1 MHVISTGLRGFTW
14 DLIVV
19 VRFGCSFCCD
29 LTGFCVL
36 LQITGD
42 SQSSGLLLAPG
53 VRWGQTP
60 INQLT
65 PWDTDEPPAKQHRD
79 GEPSGNGP
87 HTSHSMYWNLRG
99 RWHLK
104 CISSDVIFCVTG
116 RPVNGGCAHACMHA
130 PFTRRTSN
138 NLY

>member
-1 MHVISTGLRGFTW
+1 MSGISEGLREFTW
-14 DLIVV
+14 GLFAVV
-19 VRFGCSFCCD
+19 GFGCSLCCD
-29 LTGFCVL
+29 LTASCVV
-36 LQITGD
+36 LQISGD

-87 HTSHSMYWNLRG
+87 HTA
-99 RWHLK
+99 
-104 CISSDVIFCVTG
+104 CTG
-116 RPVNGGCAHACMHA
+116 IYVQDGTLSA
-130 PFTRRTSN
+130 FQ
-138 NLY
+138 